1 MKFSFFKYSAG
12 LFLMLLICFSH
23 YSSANAQLPFTLG
36 IKGGGSLSILTEVD
50 NADVRPGFAGGL
62 FTQFKLPVTGL
73 SVQPEVLYTQKG
85 FEEEEGD
92 GSVELD
98 YIEVPVLIKFN
109 LPIPAKLIKPNVY
122 VGPYAAYNINAELDL
137 GGATAGDDAISDY
150 DYGIVAGGGLDINKF
165 SFEIRYTGGIENV
178 FEDSFAT
185 TDDKNE
191 VLSVLIGFK
200 F

>member
-1 MKFSFFKYSAG
+1 MKLSFFKYPAS
-12 LFLMLLICFSH
+12 LFLIFLFCFSH

-50 NADVRPGFAGGL
+50 NADVRPGFVGGL

-85 FEEEEGD
+85 FEEEQGD
-92 GSVELD
+92 GSAELD

-109 LPIPAKLIKPNVY
+109 LPIPSKLVKPNVY
-122 VGPYAAYNINAELDL
+122 VGPYAAYNINSELNL
-137 GGATAGDDAISDY
+137 GGATAGDEAITDY
-150 DYGIVAGGGLDINKF
+150 DYGIVAGGGLDIKKF
-165 SFEIRYTGGIENV
+165 SFDIRYTGGIENV

-191 VLSVLIGFK
+191 VLSVLIGFR